1 MVRQRWTRLLM
12 ASIAVVVLGSAVGCS
27 DDPNDAG
34 STSAAASSAT
44 GPSTV
49 GVTLSEFAVGVD
61 TASAPA
67 GSVTFEVSNTG
78 PEDEHEFVVIRTDL
92 SFTDL
97 PTDKDGAV
105 EEDAEGVE
113 AIDEIEGVP
122 VDGSASLTVELTAGS
137 YALICNILQKE
148 PDGTLEAHYSKGM
161 RAGFTVE

>member
-1 MVRQRWTRLLM
+1 MVRQRWARPLM
-12 ASIAVVVLGSAVGCS
+12 ASTAFVLVVSVVGCS
-27 DDPNDAG
+27 DDPENAG

-49 GVTLSEFAVGVD
+49 DVTLSEFAVGVD
-61 TASAPA
+61 AASAPA
-67 GSVTFEVSNTG
+67 GSVTFEVSNAG
-78 PEDEHEFVVIRTDL
+78 PDDEHEFVVIRTDL

-105 EEDAEGVE
+105 EEEGEGLE
-113 AIDEIEGVP
+113 AVDEIEGIP
-122 VDGSASLTVELTAGS
+122 VDGSESLTVDLAAGS

>member
-1 MVRQRWTRLLM
+1 MVRQRWSRLLM
-12 ASIAVVVLGSAVGCS
+12 ASIAFVLVASAVGCS
-27 DDPNDAG
+27 DDTNDAG
-34 STSAAASSAT
+34 TTSAAGSGAT

-49 GVTLSEFAVGVD
+49 GVKLSEFAVGVD

-67 GSVTFEVSNTG
+67 GSVTFDVSNAG
-78 PEDEHEFVVIRTDL
+78 PDDEHEFVVIRTDL

-105 EEDAEGVE
+105 EEDAEGVQV
-113 AIDEIEGVP
+113 IDEIEGVP
-122 VDGSASLTVELTAGS
+122 VDGSESLTVDLTAGS

-148 PDGTLEAHYSKGM
+148 PDGTLEAHYSEGM